1 MVIFRRR
8 KESVASDR
16 VIQLAITRGNSAT
29 NDETGKTFD
38 LHPGDNIIGRDLLC
52 EVVLHSGTVSRKHA
66 NLRVSYDR
74 SKFTLHDLGSANGVL
89 IPPSTVL
96 RNKNKTIESG
106 TEFQVGEI
114 SLKIV
119 VRMGVENLQT
129 MNVDFL
135 SLMQEKQKE

>member
-16 VIQLAITRGNSAT
+16 VIQLAITLGNSDT

-66 NLRVSYDR
+66 NLRISYDK

-89 IPPSTVL
+89 IPPATVL
-96 RNKNKTIESG
+96 RSKNKTIESG

-114 SLKIV
+114 TLKLV
-119 VRMGVENLQT
+119 VRIGVESLQT

-135 SLMQEKQKE
+135 KLMEEKQKK